1 MWGLFETPWS
11 AKNYEKFSDE
21 QLDLELKTLHSQL
34 EQAKKEKER
43 REWENNSEWN
53 NNGPVS
59 SNEISEEQDDF
70 KDENLDKI
78 QLYGWWKRNVLT
90 KSVLKETIQWIKYP
104 YRSEISSFINNGND
118 IEWLQE
124 YLNDKI
130 RSGEINME
138 ELKKSLK
145 RKGISFKKDSI
156 SVDWK
161 LWPQTI
167 EAIKM
172 LRYDQAWREA
182 RVKDT
187 EAKAAKAKAEAA
199 PLIYSPEHKAE
210 MEKKAAEA
218 EAKAAEARAAEAEA
232 AAAPLIY
239 SPEYKAEMK
248 KKAEEERKKAEEM
261 KKKAAEAKKKVEM
274 EKKKAEDA
282 KKKAE
287 EEKKAK
293 AEMEKKTAE
302 ARNRR
307 QWDRSQHSWWQSR
320 WNFNG

>member
-53 NNGPVS
+53 KNGPVS
-59 SNEISEEQDDF
+59 SNETSEEQDDF

-187 EAKAAKAKAEAA
+187 EAKAAKAKAEAT
-199 PLIYSPEHKAE
+199 
-210 MEKKAAEA
+210 
-218 EAKAAEARAAEAEA
+218 
-232 AAAPLIY
+232 PLIY

-248 KKAEEERKKAEEM
+248 KKAAEERKQAAEM

-293 AEMEKKTAE
+293 AELEKKTAE